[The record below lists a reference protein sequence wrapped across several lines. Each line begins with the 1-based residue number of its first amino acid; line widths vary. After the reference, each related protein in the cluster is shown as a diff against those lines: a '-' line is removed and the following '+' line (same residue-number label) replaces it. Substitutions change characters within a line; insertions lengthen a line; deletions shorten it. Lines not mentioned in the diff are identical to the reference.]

1 MKTKRT
7 WTDFILKEW
16 LLLAAATGFVLTS
29 GYLKQ
34 LPSYS
39 VQEYEVLFI
48 LFSLFV
54 VVKGLEHSG
63 LISRISYTLEK
74 GRAVPLKLIVAT
86 LLLSMLITNDAAL
99 IVLVPLTLML
109 NIKHKDILVIL
120 EALAAN
126 AGSALTPF
134 GNPQNLFIYW
144 YYNLSPGEFISTIAP
159 FTVLFAILLILSTLL
174 IRTKRIPET
183 SQKTKKVEYSAYIY
197 GALLILVLLVVLRIL
212 PVYAAA
218 LVFIYVLIFERK
230 SLFID
235 YSLILSF
242 FFFFGV
248 AENLKVFLGT
258 HFEHPGHIFL
268 FSVASSQVM
277 SNVPAAL
284 LFAKLT
290 TQWKALLWGTNVG
303 GFGSLIGSFANLIAY
318 KLYINNNETN
328 HIVSFTTKFLLL
340 GYLAFFIGI
349 GLYFFF
355 GAP

>member
-1 MKTKRT
+1 VKTKRT

-29 GYLKQ
+29 GYLRQ
-34 LPSYS
+34 FPSYS
-39 VQEYEVLFI
+39 PQEYEVLFI

-63 LISRISYTLEK
+63 LITRLSRSIEK
-74 GRAVPLKLIVAT
+74 GKAVPLKLVLAT
-86 LLLSMLITNDAAL
+86 LFLSMLITNDAAL

-109 NIKHKDILVIL
+109 NVKHKDILIIL

-144 YYNLSPGEFISTIAP
+144 YYNLTAGEFISTIAP
-159 FTVLFAILLILSTLL
+159 FTIVFAILLILSSLF
-174 IRTKRIPET
+174 IKTKRLSETTSKPE
-183 SQKTKKVEYSAYIY
+183 KIDHSAWIY
-197 GALLILVLLVVLRIL
+197 GILLLLVLLVVLRVL
-212 PVYAAA
+212 PVYTAGV
-218 LVFIYVLIFERK
+218 VFVYVLIFDRK
-230 SLFID
+230 SLLVD
-235 YSLILSF
+235 YSLLLSF

-258 HFEHPGHIFL
+258 QIEHPGHIFL
-268 FSVASSQVM
+268 FSVVSSQVM

-290 TQWKALLWGTNVG
+290 AQWKALLWGTNVG

-318 KLYINNNETN
+318 KLYVNNDKTN
-328 HIVSFTTKFLLL
+328 NIVSFTTKFLIL

-349 GLYFFF
+349 GLYYFF
-355 GAP
+355 

>member
-1 MKTKRT
+1 MKTKHT

-29 GYLKQ
+29 GWLKQ

-39 VQEYEVLFI
+39 TQEYEVLFI

-54 VVKGLEHSG
+54 VVKGLERSG
-63 LISRISYTLEK
+63 LITRLSRSIEK
-74 GRAVPLKLIVAT
+74 GKAVSLKLVVAT

-109 NIKHKDILVIL
+109 NVKHKDILVIL

-126 AGSALTPF
+126 TGSALTPF

-144 YYNLSPGEFISTIAP
+144 YYNLTAGEFISTIAP
-159 FTVLFAILLILSTLL
+159 FTIAFSVLLILSSLF
-174 IRTKRIPET
+174 IKTKRLSET
-183 SQKTKKVEYSAYIY
+183 AHATEKIDRSAWIY
-197 GALLILVLLVVLRIL
+197 GISLLLVLLVVLRVL
-212 PVYAAA
+212 PVYTVVI
-218 LVFIYVLIFERK
+218 VFVYVLIFDRK
-230 SLFID
+230 SLKVD
-235 YSLILSF
+235 YSLLLSF

-248 AENLKVFLGT
+248 AENLKTLLGT
-258 HFEHPGHIFL
+258 QFEHPGHIFL

-290 TQWKALLWGTNVG
+290 VQWKALLWGTNVG

-318 KLYINNNETN
+318 KLYINHNKTNNV
-328 HIVSFTTKFLLL
+328 VSFTTKFLVL

-349 GLYFFF
+349 GLYYFS
-355 GAP
+355 